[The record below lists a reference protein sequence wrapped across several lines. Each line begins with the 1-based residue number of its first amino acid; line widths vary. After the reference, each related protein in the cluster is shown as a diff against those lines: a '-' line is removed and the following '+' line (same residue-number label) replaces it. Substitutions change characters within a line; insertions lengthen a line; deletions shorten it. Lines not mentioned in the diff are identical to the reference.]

1 MNLTLSGDIDG
12 TLRDAI
18 ARIASSHRI
27 VSLHERALRFET
39 VADTP
44 EVRAAVAAQCRA
56 ARVDHAFTQDGM
68 KLADYRVLAMD
79 MDSTLITIEC
89 IDELADLAGK
99 KTEVAAITEAAMRGE
114 IADFAESLTRRVA
127 LLAGTP
133 TALLERVYAERLKFS
148 PGAEALLSAARN
160 AGLATLLV
168 SGGFTFFT
176 DRLRGR
182 LSFDQARANVLEID
196 GDRLTGRVVGDIV
209 DAAGKARA
217 VDDLLADRGASKAQA
232 IVIGDGANDLAMM
245 AGAGMSIAFHA
256 KPIVR
261 AATSHAIEFGG
272 LDVLLDWMAD
282 GPNVRQHQ
290 LE

>member
-1 MNLTLSGDIDG
+1 MNLTLSGDTDEM
-12 TLRDAI
+12 LRDAV
-18 ARIASSHRI
+18 ARVACSRRI
-27 VSLHERALRFET
+27 VSLHEHALRFEA

-44 EVRAAVAAQCRA
+44 EVRAAAAAQCSA
-56 ARVDHAFTQDGM
+56 ARVDHAFMPDGA

-99 KTEVAAITEAAMRGE
+99 KTEVAAITAAAMRGE
-114 IADFAESLTRRVA
+114 IADFAESLRRRVA
-127 LLAGTP
+127 LLAGIPAT
-133 TALLERVYAERLKFS
+133 LLDRVYTERLKLS
-148 PGAEALLSAARN
+148 LGAEALLSAARN

-176 DRLRGR
+176 DRLQRR
-182 LSFDQARANVLEID
+182 LGFDQARSNVLEIE
-196 GDRLTGRVVGDIV
+196 GDHLTGRVLGDIV

-217 VDDLLADRGASKAQA
+217 VDDLLTSRGVSKAQA
-232 IVIGDGANDLAMM
+232 IAIGDGANDLAMM
-245 AGAGMSIAFHA
+245 AGAGLSIAYHA

-261 AATSHAIEFGG
+261 AATSQAIEFGG

-282 GPNVRQHQ
+282 GPGRRHK
-290 LE
+290 